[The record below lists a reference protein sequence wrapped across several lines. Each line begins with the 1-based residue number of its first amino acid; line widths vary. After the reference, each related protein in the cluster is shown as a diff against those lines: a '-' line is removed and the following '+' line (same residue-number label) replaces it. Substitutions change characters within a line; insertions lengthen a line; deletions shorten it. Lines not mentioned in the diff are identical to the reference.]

1 MIHLNGFPCLKEEDH
16 LHGLAVG
23 AVMAGQTDGVR
34 LANETHEVG
43 FSTSSDDSNSNSTAL
58 ALPRQLPL
66 HGLKLSG
73 NERNGWAKGFSGW
86 PVVNDAN
93 NFSILGYMSS
103 ADLTKTII
111 QHNFD
116 PISRGRDCNHF
127 KEFRKRE

>member
-1 MIHLNGFPCLKEEDH
+1 MIHLNGFPCLEGEDH

-34 LANETHEVG
+34 LANKTHEVG
-43 FSTSSDDSNSNSTAL
+43 FSTSSEDSNSNSTAL
-58 ALPRQLPL
+58 VMNGTV
-66 HGLKLSG
+66 GLRASLVG
-73 NERNGWAKGFSGW
+73 VR
-86 PVVNDAN
+86 NDAN
-93 NFSILGYMSS
+93 NFSILPWVGYVSS

-116 PISRGRDCNHF
+116 PISRGRDRNHF

>member
-23 AVMAGQTDGVR
+23 AVMAGQMDGVR

-66 HGLKLSG
+66 HGLKLS
-73 NERNGWAKGFSGW
+73 
-86 PVVNDAN
+86 
-93 NFSILGYMSS
+93 